1 MKKLIFLAI
10 MLILCLGLFQRTVR
24 PADPVDIIDT
34 ATANGLTEFVGAVAT
49 SDLTDSAKGK
59 GPFTV
64 FAPNNAAFTAAGLA
78 KTRDAMRPVI
88 KFHVVPGKEILK
100 DQLKS
105 ERLETIEGNK
115 LEVLST
121 TQVKGQNE
129 TATIQNSLKC
139 SNGVIH
145 VIDKVLTP
153 TKMDAVE

>member
-10 MLILCLGLFQRTVR
+10 VLILDLGLFQATLK

-34 ATANGLTEFVGAVAT
+34 ATANGLTEFVAAVAT

-64 FAPNNAAFTAAGLA
+64 FAPNNAAFTAGLA

-100 DQLKS
+100 DQLKA

-115 LEVLST
+115 LEVLSA

-153 TKMDAVE
+153 TKMDAIE